1 MIDQPTMK
9 AIVHE
14 RGRPDAS
21 SVNSVEW
28 YGVTGPIFAR
38 IGSGLRTPSFT
49 AVAVR
54 RPAREVVRRRVTASR
69 GLHPHQRAVRRRAR
83 HRGQPLLS
91 RAPRRPDSGHDGRP
105 RRSRSSA
112 IRSTQGPS
120 NRRYRLEDAVA
131 ALEYFGEGHAEG
143 KVVVTI

>member
-1 MIDQPTMK
+1 MVRDATGPAAQLDLFHSPAMIDQPTMK

-49 AVAVR
+49 AVGGSPSSSRSGTTPSDGLAR
-54 RPAREVVRRRVTASR
+54 TSPASAS
-69 GLHPHQRAVRRRAR
+69 GSTSCST
-83 HRGQPLLS
+83 S
-91 RAPRRPDSGHDGRP
+91 RAAAPFS
-105 RRSRSSA
+105 SSA
-112 IRSTQGPS
+112 AS
-120 NRRYRLEDAVA
+120 
-131 ALEYFGEGHAEG
+131 
-143 KVVVTI
+143 